1 MPYPA
6 QNPTLGHSHQGR
18 SHHVHAGEPGAHAA
32 DHAHHAHLH
41 GFADPAYLST
51 ARGLWALKW
60 SFAILGAGAI
70 VQLAIVML
78 SGSVA
83 LLADM
88 IHNLAD
94 AATAVP
100 LAVAFIAVRREP
112 TARFTHGY
120 GRLEDLA
127 GIAIVMVILASAVAV
142 AYEAAIR
149 LVTPRAV
156 TMLPAVAAAGLVG
169 FAANEAVAKLRI
181 GVGREIHSAALVAD
195 GNHARADGLASLAV
209 TAGAAMVGLGYPLA
223 DPIIGLGIAA
233 MIVAVV
239 WRSAAT
245 VFARMLDGVEPD
257 VVDTIRGAAVH
268 VPGVRAVGRVRAR
281 WLGHRLDAEAEI
293 AVDCVLSVREA
304 LAIADRFKAAA
315 RARLPESASVRVAI
329 CREEEFAS

>member
-1 MPYPA
+1 M
-6 QNPTLGHSHQGR
+6 TI
-18 SHHVHAGEPGAHAA
+18 AA
-32 DHAHHAHLH
+32 DHEHHAHLH
-41 GFADPAYLST
+41 GVADPAYLST

-60 SFAILGAGAI
+60 SFVILGAGALA
-70 VQLAIVML
+70 QLAIVML

-100 LAVAFIAVRREP
+100 LAVAFIAARRGP

-127 GIAIVMVILASAVAV
+127 GITIVMVILASAVAV
-142 AYEAAIR
+142 GYEAANR
-149 LVTPRAV
+149 LMSPRAV
-156 TMLPAVAAAGLVG
+156 TMLPAVAVAGLVG

-181 GVGREIHSAALVAD
+181 GTGREIHSAALVAD

-209 TAGAAMVGLGYPLA
+209 TAGAAMVWFGFPVA
-223 DPIIGLGIAA
+223 DPITGLGIAA

-245 VFARMLDGVEPD
+245 VFARLLDGVDPEI
-257 VVDTIRGAAVH
+257 VEAIRDAAAQ
-268 VPGVRAVGRVRAR
+268 VPGVLAVGRVRAR
-281 WLGHRLDAEAEI
+281 WLGHRLDAEAEV
-293 AVDCVLSVREA
+293 AVDSSLSVREA
-304 LAIADRFKAAA
+304 LAIADGFKSAACG
-315 RARLPESASVRVAI
+315 RLPESATVRVAI
-329 CREEEFAS
+329 RQKEEFTS